1 MQAIH
6 MAALAGHSAVVDA
19 LIKTYC
25 VDPTIFVSS
34 CFLLM

>member
-19 LIKTYC
+19 LVNTYH
-25 VDPTIFVSS
+25 VNPNVPVSS
-34 CFLLM
+34 KIFA